1 MAGLG
6 ILVVGLSGLALGAD
20 SLNNVVSDCAI
31 ALS

>member
-20 SLNNVVSDCAI
+20 SLNNVVANCAI